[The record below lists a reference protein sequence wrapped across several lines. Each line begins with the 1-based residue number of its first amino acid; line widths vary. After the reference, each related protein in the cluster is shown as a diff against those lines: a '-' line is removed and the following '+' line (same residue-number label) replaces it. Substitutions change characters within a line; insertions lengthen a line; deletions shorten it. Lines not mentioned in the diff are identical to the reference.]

1 MKNKT
6 APAVGCVIMAAG
18 NAVRFGE
25 NKLATFL
32 DGKPLIEHAFTAVP
46 TDSITSVCVVTQ
58 YDEVEELA
66 KRYGFQCVHNDRPED
81 GLSHTVRLGTEALC
95 DTCSAILY
103 LVSDQPLLKR
113 ESVAALVG
121 CYRKHPDA
129 IVSASHDRK
138 RGNPCIFPKKYF
150 PELCALTGDTGGS
163 AVIRRHESDL
173 LLFEVG
179 EEELTDVD
187 TKAILEKLNAQTASD
202 RR

>member
-81 GLSHTVRLGTEALC
+81 GLSRTVRLGTEALC

-121 CYRKHPDA
+121 CYRQHPET
-129 IVSASHDRK
+129 IVGASHDRK

>member
-81 GLSHTVRLGTEALC
+81 GLSRTVRLGTEALC

-202 RR
+202 RK

>member
-32 DGKPLIEHAFTAVP
+32 DGKTLIEHAFAAVP
-46 TDSITSVCVVTQ
+46 EDSITSVCVVTQ

-66 KRYGFQCVHNDRPED
+66 KRYGFQCVCNDRPED
-81 GLSHTVRLGTEALC
+81 GLSRTVRLGTEALSG
-95 DTCSAILY
+95 TCSAILY
-103 LVSDQPLLKR
+103 LVSDQPLLRR
-113 ESVAALVG
+113 ESVAALIG
-121 CYRKHPDA
+121 YYRQHPDA
-129 IVSASHDRK
+129 IVGASHNGK

-187 TKAILEKLNAQTASD
+187 TKAILEKLNAQTASE
-202 RR
+202 

>member
-32 DGKPLIEHAFTAVP
+32 DGKTLIEHAFAAVP
-46 TDSITSVCVVTQ
+46 ADSITSVCVVTQ

-66 KRYGFQCVHNDRPED
+66 KRYGFQCVRNDRPED
-81 GLSHTVRLGTEALC
+81 GLSRTVRLGTEALSG
-95 DTCSAILY
+95 TCSAILY
-103 LVSDQPLLKR
+103 LVSDQPLLRR
-113 ESVAALVG
+113 ESVAALIG
-121 CYRKHPDA
+121 CYRQHPDA
-129 IVSASHDRK
+129 IVGASHDGK

-187 TKAILEKLNAQTASD
+187 TKAILEKLNTQTASE
-202 RR
+202 